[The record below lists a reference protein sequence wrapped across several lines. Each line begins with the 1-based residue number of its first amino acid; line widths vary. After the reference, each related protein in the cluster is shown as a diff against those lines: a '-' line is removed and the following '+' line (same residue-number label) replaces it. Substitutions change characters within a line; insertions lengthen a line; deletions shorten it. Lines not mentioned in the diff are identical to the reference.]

1 MLTNSEWT
9 FGSALTLRQL
19 IRLVLAHVVTFA
31 LTLVAVLTEVSSAPA
46 EPLGDPAAEATLI
59 LDQFGTVTDFALL
72 DAGLVAST
80 GA

>member
-1 MLTNSEWT
+1 
-9 FGSALTLRQL
+9 
-19 IRLVLAHVVTFA
+19 
-31 LTLVAVLTEVSSAPA
+31 VSRAPA
-46 EPLGDPAAEATLI
+46 VPLGDPAAEATLI